1 MAGLAHPSS
10 RFEQQPSATMSRPGL
25 QSHHSSSVPSTPHQ
39 KPRDLGRF
47 HSRSPSP
54 HRNLANQSPRS
65 VASEAVDNQK
75 SSRANTGV
83 CAFESGS
90 EFRKRRI
97 PYVDGG
103 NEELGPPKKEPKKTL
118 QPEEQTKLS
127 ADVRYLYDRLL
138 PDMDSEQRRKK
149 LTTKLER
156 ILGEKWPGHEISVNV
171 FGSSGN
177 LLSTKDSDVDI
188 CITTDLKQLES
199 MHSLAEVLHNNGM
212 TKVVCRPNAKVP
224 IVKCWDPELRLSVD
238 LNVNNSL
245 ALQNTRMIKTYV
257 QLDKRVR
264 PLAKIIKHWTKC
276 RILNDAAYGGTISSY
291 TWICMIINFL
301 QTRDPPILPSLQKI
315 SDCRTKLPSGEISP
329 FADDVDSL
337 LRTRRGL
344 GAENTE
350 SLGELLF
357 QFFRHYGYEFEYSKN
372 VVCVR
377 EGRAISR
384 KEKGWDPKINYQD
397 KESRVRLCVEEPF
410 TQDRNLGNSADD
422 YAWYGIHQEIRRAFD
437 LLEDG
442 LQLQKMCEEFVF
454 PPEPERP
461 IFQRPPP
468 KPKPTLTR
476 SASQTNRSNQE
487 AGSTRSRK
495 NNRNTSG
502 QRSGN
507 RRASS
512 GAAYSH
518 HRTGLPFSPP
528 LGGNPA
534 DYFQVKGT
542 LHEQLF
548 QQYQFLQAQQDA
560 LRHQL
565 ERQQQQV
572 AASARV
578 GDLAGTGSPRPR
590 QYANGLTSPR
600 FADQPPQSA
609 PLLPG
614 YLYHYPAAPRY
625 PPPSPLSQARQR
637 DGTNTNPSSPS
648 LVAAVPALRR
658 NGHRASVP
666 DASAGS
672 IRSQSQPGRSLPHPL
687 TLQQQVHPG
696 YDVSGALG
704 GQRSISQVHAGH
716 PGLQLSLSAQ
726 FPGIHPAGHAFDSA
740 MPKEYVGYFSS
751 PQLGPQHFSNAS
763 QMQPPMMT
771 LRDPPTRQR
780 RVTPDLA
787 PPVVN
792 GRHNSRSPSPLG
804 HLRELSLNGEMTAEP
819 VQMGESP
826 KGTTQ
831 PQTPSTV
838 PLSQPL
844 NSGPLVVNGSTTVPV
859 IVNGSSRPSV
869 PRPVEKTHVNGV
881 AGPGIQLQNEVLF
894 STQHEDLSRYRPQPI
909 RTSFDQPAPER
920 RASDFENI
928 PPKQK
933 PAPERSTAPVPNG
946 THVNG
951 VNGHHSELNAL
962 QPLGAPML
970 SPVAELRTPS
980 PTHART
986 FEQESS
992 KPNGLLKA
1000 AKVADAKQAL
1010 HESQGLKGETKL
1022 GHERR
1027 GSAPN
1032 PSSPATATQGKSS
1045 TSQNASLGVP
1055 SSKANE
1061 WQTAPGGKHKHKK
1074 NKSSASAKIAN
1085 GSGGQPLPA
1094 NESERKG
1101 G

>member
-1 MAGLAHPSS
+1 MAGLPNGS
-10 RFEQQPSATMSRPGL
+10 RFEQQPARTSISRPGIV
-25 QSHHSSSVPSTPHQ
+25 SHTSSSVPSTPLQ

-54 HRNLANQSPRS
+54 HRGLANQSPHS

-75 SSRANTGV
+75 SSRTNTGV

-118 QPEEQTKLS
+118 QPDEQTKLS
-127 ADVRYLYDRLL
+127 ADMRYLYDMLL
-138 PDMDSEQRRKK
+138 PDMDSEQRRQK
-149 LTTKLER
+149 LITKLER
-156 ILGEKWPGHEISVNV
+156 ILKEKWPGHDIRVNV

-177 LLSTKDSDVDI
+177 LLSTRDSDVDI
-188 CITTDLKQLES
+188 CITTDLKLLQS
-199 MHSLAEVLHNNGM
+199 MHSLAEVLNNNGM
-212 TKVVCRPNAKVP
+212 TNVVCRPNAKVP

-301 QTRDPPILPSLQKI
+301 QRRNPPILPSLQKI
-315 SDCRTKLPSGEISP
+315 TDCRTKLESGEPSP
-329 FADDVDSL
+329 FADDVEAL
-337 LRTRRGL
+337 KRKGL
-344 GAENTE
+344 GKENTE

-357 QFFRHYGYEFEYSKN
+357 QFFRHYGYEFDFSKY

-377 EGRAISR
+377 EGRAVSR
-384 KEKGWDPKINYQD
+384 KEKGWDPRINYQD

-442 LQLQKMCEEFVF
+442 LQLAKCCEEFVF

-461 IFQRPPP
+461 LFQRPPP

-476 SASQTNRSNQE
+476 SASQTNRSNQDS
-487 AGSTRSRK
+487 GSSRSRK
-495 NNRNTSG
+495 NNRNQSG
-502 QRSGN
+502 QRAGN

-518 HRTGLPFSPP
+518 HRAGLPYSPS
-528 LGGNPA
+528 GGNPA
-534 DYFQVKGT
+534 DYFAVKGG

-572 AASARV
+572 ATSR
-578 GDLAGTGSPRPR
+578 GSDLAGSPRPR
-590 QYANGLTSPR
+590 QYANGLASPR
-600 FADQPPQSA
+600 FADYPPQSA

-625 PPPSPLSQARQR
+625 PPPSPMSQARQR
-637 DGTNTNPSSPS
+637 EGTNTNPSSPS
-648 LVAAVPALRR
+648 LVPALPALRR
-658 NGHRASVP
+658 NVHRASVP
-666 DASAGS
+666 DTSASAV
-672 IRSQSQPGRSLPHPL
+672 RSQSQPGRSLPHPL
-687 TLQQQVHPG
+687 TLQQHVHPG

-704 GQRSISQVHAGH
+704 GQRSVSQVHAGY
-716 PGLQLSLSAQ
+716 PGLQLPLSAQ
-726 FPGIHPAGHAFDSA
+726 FPGVHPVGHAFDSA

-751 PQLGPQHFSNAS
+751 PQLGPQQYSS
-763 QMQPPMMT
+763 PGQMPPHVMT
-771 LRDPPTRQR
+771 LRDPPPRQR

-787 PPVVN
+787 PPVLN
-792 GRHNSRSPSPLG
+792 GRHTSRSPSPLG
-804 HLRELSLNGEMTAEP
+804 QLRGLALNGDVTAGPAHIVQSPTPNGQSYVAASLPPASLPISAP
-819 VQMGESP
+819 V
-826 KGTTQ
+826 
-831 PQTPSTV
+831 
-838 PLSQPL
+838 L
-844 NSGPLVVNGSTTVPV
+844 VNGSSNGPV
-859 IVNGSSRPSV
+859 IVNGSTRSMAPK
-869 PRPVEKTHVNGV
+869 PIEQILTNGI
-881 AGPGIQLQNEVLF
+881 ARSGIQLQNEVPF
-894 STQHEDLSRYRPQPI
+894 VTQPEDLSRYRPQPLRTGFDPSGLER
-909 RTSFDQPAPER
+909 RTSDSEALSPT
-920 RASDFENI
+920 
-928 PPKQK
+928 QK
-933 PAPERSTAPVPNG
+933 PVPDRRTSLSPNG
-946 THVNG
+946 THLNG
-951 VNGHHSELNAL
+951 VNGHHHELAPM
-962 QPLGAPML
+962 QPLAAPML

-980 PTHART
+980 PTHAKA
-986 FEQESS
+986 FDHDSP
-992 KPNGLLKA
+992 KVNGLLKKA
-1000 AKVADAKQAL
+1000 QLAEAKQAL
-1010 HESQGLKGETKL
+1010 LESQPPKSGMKP

-1027 GSAPN
+1027 GSAPT
-1032 PSSPATATQGKSS
+1032 SSSSATTASNGKAQPTQNLAMNMPTPK
-1045 TSQNASLGVP
+1045 P
-1055 SSKANE
+1055 HE
-1061 WQTAPGGKHKHKK
+1061 WQMASGGKKQHKK
-1074 NKSSASAKIAN
+1074 NKSTASVKGAN
-1085 GSGGQPLPA
+1085 GSGGQPLPV
-1094 NESERKG
+1094 NELERKG